1 MDICPG
7 VNSDFVST
15 RAFVLFNNIIS
26 AVKYC
31 LSSFSIKPNIEFGMG
46 SHFTE
51 TKKSTSHD
59 RTFFGFFE
67 DAGTFRFR
75 QERGLSPDRSR
86 IIQKQ
91 WTIIKIHKLF

>member
-46 SHFTE
+46 SHITPTE
-51 TKKSTSHD
+51 ESTSDD
-59 RTFFGFFE
+59 RTFFCFFE
-67 DAGTFRFR
+67 GGGTFRFR
-75 QERGLSPDRSR
+75 QERG
-86 IIQKQ
+86 
-91 WTIIKIHKLF
+91 